1 MPTQA
6 DSVVGPLQEVPTW
19 ARTRRMEPG
28 ARCAAHIPK
37 INAADVE
44 RMARVR
50 SAGLYYPLAGRI
62 WDSPHTELDGDTA
75 SWACPQPGNN
85 TNSWAS
91 SKPGQLVLR
100 TPQTL
105 VSVVCTI

>member
-28 ARCAAHIPK
+28 ARCAAHIPR

-62 WDSPHTELDGDTA
+62 WDSPHTELDGDTT

>member
-1 MPTQA
+1 
-6 DSVVGPLQEVPTW
+6 
-19 ARTRRMEPG
+19 MEPG

-62 WDSPHTELDGDTA
+62 WDSPHTELDG
-75 SWACPQPGNN
+75 NN
-85 TNSWAS
+85 TSWAS